1 MTARKFQACRS
12 NQEACGGDGWLLQ
25 EQARLRAG
33 KGAQCLTEW
42 TLGAQ
47 VEWLQPYTDA
57 KIRELGAAGVR
68 GLLAVPISFVSEHI
82 ETLEEID
89 MEYRE
94 LAHESG
100 IPAWGRVPALNT
112 NATFIDDLAE
122 LVLEKLPSTALRLG
136 AASPAEDHNLGP
148 PSGARG
154 PRAAALCPS
163 GVQGL
168 AGRHIAGCRP

>member
-1 MTARKFQACRS
+1 MEWLQPYAAQISPTNGPGRGRTWL
-12 NQEACGGDGWLLQ
+12 DGWLHPPHPSVSSVRSPRSGS
-25 EQARLRAG
+25 A
-33 KGAQCLTEW
+33 AQNGGSAALW
-42 TLGAQ
+42 Q

-57 KIRELGAAGVR
+57 KIRELGAAGAR

-100 IPAWGRVPALNT
+100 IAQWGRVPALNT
-112 NATFIDDLAE
+112 NATFINDLAE

-136 AASPAEDHNLGP
+136 AASPAEEQNLGP
-148 PSGARG
+148 PSGARS
-154 PRAAALCPS
+154 R
-163 GVQGL
+163 
-168 AGRHIAGCRP
+168 